1 MVRGGCRL
9 IQALGIM
16 SSSIANADIYLSRAI
31 TFLML
36 VFLGFTLLGF
46 AAGNYGISLNDTY
59 VLICMMALNLVPT
72 WYIWQSAK
80 LLGKNRW
87 MYGGLAILG
96 IPFAIMSLSILKI
109 SRDFPLLLKIFGRSK
124 K

>member
-1 MVRGGCRL
+1 
-9 IQALGIM
+9 M
-16 SSSIANADIYLSRAI
+16 SSSIVNADIYLSRAI

-36 VFLGFTLLGF
+36 VLLGFITLGF
-46 AAGNYGISLNDTY
+46 AAGNYGISLNETY
-59 VLICMMALNLVPT
+59 VLICQMALNLVPT

-87 MYGGLAILG
+87 IYGGLAILG
-96 IPFAIMSLSILKI
+96 MPFAIMSWSILKI
-109 SRDFPLLLKIFGRSK
+109 SRDFPLLLKIFGLSK